1 MTTPHDANPYPTNVS
16 RGEASNGLG
25 LAGFIVSLV
34 GLISCGLISPI
45 GLVLSLVGLGK
56 SPKGFAIAG
65 TVLGILGSLWVFV
78 LVFVVGMGT
87 MLAAIGIRQVQ
98 GPTRMVPV
106 MMAVGQYTE
115 RYHTVPKSLDA
126 LGVQPSMLTDAW
138 GTQYRLTPSADGR
151 WVELR
156 SAGADRAFDTPDDM
170 VEKTG
175 VDDDAPEPTKP

>member
-1 MTTPHDANPYPTNVS
+1 MNPASNANPYPTNVS

-34 GLISCGLISPI
+34 GLVSCGLISPI

-65 TVLGILGSLWVFV
+65 TVLGILGSLWAFV
-78 LVFVVGMGT
+78 LVFIVRKAQEP
-87 MLAAIGIRQVQ
+87 LRIL
-98 GPTRMVPV
+98 PV
-106 MMAVGQYTE
+106 IMAVQQYTG

-156 SAGADRAFDTPDDM
+156 SAGADRAFDTPDDI
-170 VEKTG
+170 VDKTS